1 MATLGFLIT
10 FIFAKVE
17 ILSQPGRGVS
27 SIISYLYNILPSLSI
42 FAHFCSSTLVHFFV
56 QHLRHLYNCV
66 HSFIFCISTYEIH
79 FVFCS
84 FLNLCICSIC
94 ILSYFYVSPF
104 VHLCIP
110 SILFQI
116 YFICSVANLF
126 ICGFV
131 HCCICALMHFTICA
145 HFLVVRHFARPLWQ
159 PAPPTVAEPVASQPK
174 LRLHFPPSHPSVF
187 SEHYLHYFCHISI
200 IISLF
205 LSINICIIETLRQLK
220 TFLHYPPPSINT
232 SINRFNHRYLCDVP
246 FNMYLLG
253 VQIFHHYFRVSLHI

>member
-56 QHLRHLYNCV
+56 QHLCHLYNFV
-66 HSFIFCISTYEIH
+66 HSFIFAFLFTKCLFVCFRSIS
-79 FVFCS
+79 FVT
-84 FLNLCICSIC
+84 L
-94 ILSYFYVSPF
+94 
-104 VHLCIP
+104 VHLFSCQ
-110 SILFQI
+110 SLHLW
-116 YFICSVANLF
+116 ICALL
-126 ICGFV
+126 
-131 HCCICALMHFTICA
+131 HCALMHFTICA

-220 TFLHYPPPSINT
+220 TFLHSPI
-232 SINRFNHRYLCDVP
+232 HQYLYQP
-246 FNMYLLG
+246 F
-253 VQIFHHYFRVSLHI
+253 QSSLPL

>member
-56 QHLRHLYNCV
+56 QHLCHLYNCV
-66 HSFIFCISTYEIH
+66 HSLIGAFAQFVYCPISVFLHLCTCAFLLFCFRCIS
-79 FVFCS
+79 FVA
-84 FLNLCICSIC
+84 L
-94 ILSYFYVSPF
+94 
-104 VHLCIP
+104 VHLFSCQSLHLWIR
-110 SILFQI
+110 
-116 YFICSVANLF
+116 
-126 ICGFV
+126 
-131 HCCICALMHFTICA
+131 ALMHFTICA

-159 PAPPTVAEPVASQPK
+159 PAPPTVAGPVASQPK

-205 LSINICIIETLRQLK
+205 LPINICIIETLRQLK
-220 TFLHYPPPSINT
+220 TFQHYPSPI
-232 SINRFNHRYLCDVP
+232 HQYLHQP
-246 FNMYLLG
+246 FQSSSPL
-253 VQIFHHYFRVSLHI
+253 